1 MRLNLFLLF
10 AILYTLFILNNNLY
24 GQCDVVISSWDGSTG
39 DISIEAINSEN
50 CGCNEFTTEGNT
62 CESSGSPY
70 VANNETVSHIVLGLH
85 VEGLD
90 YNWGCT
96 TASNHPGW
104 TFKAFTLFGNQV
116 LESGDSWSGNVYDSP
131 GSDACWEEILSNDTI
146 CSEVVIWQINLS
158 RTSQVS
164 EGGWAVNSSANQTQ
178 NYPDVDLSNNTAIYC
193 APPSCDTVYVDVEVI
208 EYITEVDTLIEYI
221 ELPPDT
227 VYEDVYTTDTL
238 WLTDYIYLP
247 GDTVVLLDTV
257 EIVEYIY
264 ETDTIEL
271 IEYVDVIEYV
281 YDTTYVELPPDTI
294 TLTEV
299 DTLIE
304 YVQLPPDTVQVI
316 EYVDIIE
323 YLYDTIILIETDTL
337 VEFEYIYLTDTLYVE
352 TVVYDYIYIY
362 NTDTIT
368 EFVSETVYIDC
379 NTGEQCDQVFP
390 CDEASIFAPNAVTP
404 NGDGWND
411 TWEVIA
417 DGACWS
423 QWEVRIYNRWG
434 GLVWISAS
442 STDEWDA
449 DVATGTY
456 VYTITAHSSINA
468 SVFQFNG
475 TITVLY

>member
-10 AILYTLFILNNNLY
+10 YVLYALFIFNNNLH
-24 GQCDVVISSWDGSTG
+24 GQCDVSISSWDAVSG
-39 DISIEAINSEN
+39 DIVIDVINSEN

-62 CESSGSPY
+62 CEASGSPH
-70 VANNETVSHIVLGLH
+70 VGNNTTVSHIVLGLH
-85 VEGLD
+85 VEGYD

-96 TASNHPGW
+96 NAVNHPGW
-104 TFKAFTLFGNQV
+104 VFKAWSLFGNGE
-116 LESGDSWSGNVYDSP
+116 LESGESWVANIYEPALSNE
-131 GSDACWEEILSNDTI
+131 CWAEILSNDTLCTEI
-146 CSEVVIWQINLS
+146 VVWQVNLS
-158 RTSQVS
+158 RTASVE
-164 EGGWAVNSSANQTQ
+164 EGGWAVNGGGGLQTQ
-178 NYPDVDLSNNTAIYC
+178 NYPDVNLSNNTAVNC
-193 APPSCDTVYVDVEVI
+193 ALPACDTVYVDVEVI
-208 EYITEVDTLIEYI
+208 EYLSDTIWIDNDIYYYETIYENIYI
-221 ELPPDT
+221 
-227 VYEDVYTTDTL
+227 TDTL

-247 GDTVVLLDTV
+247 GDTVVSLDTTIV
-257 EIVEYIY
+257 VEYIY
-264 ETDTIEL
+264 
-271 IEYVDVIEYV
+271 
-281 YDTTYVELPPDTI
+281 
-294 TLTEV
+294 EV

-304 YVQLPPDTVQVI
+304 YVQLPPDTVQI
-316 EYVDIIE
+316 IDYVDIIE
-323 YLYDTIILIETDTL
+323 YIHDTIILIETDTL
-337 VEFEYIYLTDTLYVE
+337 VEYEYIYLTDTMYVE
-352 TVVYDYIYIY
+352 TVVYENIYVF

-379 NTGEQCDQVFP
+379 NTGEQCDQAFP
-390 CDEASIFAPNAVTP
+390 CDEVSIFAPNAVTP

-411 TWEVIA
+411 TWKVIA